1 MLAVTGFRTS
11 IVKAL
16 STRTGEPVERIHAD
30 LARPSTNFVWPD
42 GCERF
47 VLAAGILYSS
57 QIQDLSASAIIDA
70 LSVNLVNVMRLCES
84 ILHRVPRARIVVIGS
99 LSGREGSFDQLYAAA
114 KAGVHCYV
122 QTRLVQPPQ
131 LLACVAPTIVSDAG
145 MTLRRADYPALLSRR
160 PFVTSMQVAEMVAAL
175 LYADDS
181 QLERL
186 NNSVRFMEGVSNGEV

>member
-11 IVKAL
+11 IVRAL
-16 STRTGEPVERIHAD
+16 TSRTGEPVERIHAD
-30 LARPSTNFVWPD
+30 LADPATRFTWPD

-47 VLAAGILYSS
+47 VLAAGILYPT
-57 QIQDLSASAIIDA
+57 QVHDLGPMAITEA
-70 LSVNLVNVMRLCES
+70 LHVNLTNVMRLCEV
-84 ILHRVPRARIVVIGS
+84 ILRSVRTARVVVIGS

-122 QTRLVQPPQ
+122 STRLVQPPQ

-145 MTLRRADYPALLSRR
+145 MTMRRADYPAVLSRR
-160 PFVTSMQVAEMVAAL
+160 PTVTSAQVAEMIAAY
-175 LYADDS
+175 LYAEAA

-186 NNSVRFMEGVSNGEV
+186 NNSIRFMEGVDNGGE

>member
-1 MLAVTGFRTS
+1 MLAVTGFRTT

-16 STRTGEPVERIHAD
+16 SVRTGEPVERIHAD
-30 LARPSTNFVWPD
+30 LARPSTPFLWPEE
-42 GCERF
+42 CERF
-47 VLAAGILYSS
+47 VLAAGILYPR
-57 QIQDLSASAIIDA
+57 QIHELDA
-70 LSVNLVNVMRLCES
+70 LEIEQALAVNLVNVMRLCEA
-84 ILHRVPRARIVVIGS
+84 ILRRVPRARIVVIGS

-145 MTLRRADYPALLSRR
+145 MTLRRADYPALLTRR

-175 LYADDS
+175 LYADDA

-186 NNSVRFMEGVSNGEV
+186 NNSIRFMEGVANGEV

>member
-11 IVKAL
+11 IVRAL
-16 STRTGEPVERIHAD
+16 TARTGEPVERIHAD
-30 LARPSTNFVWPD
+30 LARPSTDFLWPE

-47 VLAAGILYSS
+47 VLAAGILYP
-57 QIQDLSASAIIDA
+57 QQVHDLSAAAIIDA
-70 LSVNLVNVMRLCES
+70 LSVNLVNVMRCCEK
-84 ILHRVPRARIVVIGS
+84 ILRSVPTARIVVIGS

-145 MTLRRADYPALLSRR
+145 MTLRRADYPAVLNHR
-160 PFVTSMQVAEMVAAL
+160 PTVTSMQVAEMVAAM
-175 LYADDS
+175 LYADPA

-186 NNSVRFMEGVSNGEV
+186 NNSVRYMEGVAHEE

>member
-16 STRTGEPVERIHAD
+16 TARTGEPVERIHAD
-30 LARPSTNFVWPD
+30 LANPVTGFLWPQD
-42 GCERF
+42 CERF
-47 VLAAGILYSS
+47 VLAAGILYQC
-57 QIQDLSASAIIDA
+57 QIQDLKIEEILSA
-70 LSVNLVNVMRLCES
+70 LSVNLINVMRLCEV
-84 ILHRVPRARIVVIGS
+84 ILRTVPRARIVVIGS

-160 PFVTSMQVAEMVAAL
+160 PTVSSAQVAEMVAAI
-175 LYADDS
+175 LYADAS
-181 QLERL
+181 KLERL
-186 NNSVRFMEGVSNGEV
+186 NNSVRFMEGG

>member
-16 STRTGEPVERIHAD
+16 SVRTGEPVERIHGTLTHPTTHFA
-30 LARPSTNFVWPD
+30 WPD

-47 VLAAGILYSS
+47 VLAAGIIY
-57 QIQDLSASAIIDA
+57 QKQVQDLTVPEIENA
-70 LSVNLVNVMRLCES
+70 LHVNLTNVMRCCEK
-84 ILHRVPRARIVVIGS
+84 ILRSVPRARIVVIGS

-145 MTLRRADYPALLSRR
+145 MTLRRPDYPALLSRR
-160 PFVTSMQVAEMVAAL
+160 PYVTSMQVAEHVAAL
-175 LYADDS
+175 LYADDA

-186 NNSVRFMEGVSNGEV
+186 NNSIRFMEGVSNGEV